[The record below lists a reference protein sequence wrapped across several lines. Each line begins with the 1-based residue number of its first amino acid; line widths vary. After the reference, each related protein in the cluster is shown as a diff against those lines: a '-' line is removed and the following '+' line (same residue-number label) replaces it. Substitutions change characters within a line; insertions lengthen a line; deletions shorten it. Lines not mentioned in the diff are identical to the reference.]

1 MATIRTA
8 IQLYDSMSPALRS
21 MNKALNIVLNSFEA
35 MQTASSNSVDT
46 SDIRQAR
53 DELARVETT
62 LDGVEDNIRRA
73 NEQQQRFNDEI
84 RNGANAASDIKSK
97 FMGWC
102 YRFFGWN

>member
-1 MATIRTA
+1 MATIRTS
-8 IQLYDSMSPALRS
+8 IQLYDAMSPALRS
-21 MNKALNIVLNSFEA
+21 MNKALNVVLNSFEA

-73 NEQQQRFNDEI
+73 NEQQQR
-84 RNGANAASDIKSK
+84 
-97 FMGWC
+97 
-102 YRFFGWN
+102 